1 MATQNTDVLGHLIAT
16 AEVCGTVLSPAAAR
30 LMVADLAPFP
40 LEQIIGGLR
49 RCRREV
55 KGKLTLA
62 DILSRLDDG
71 RPGPEEAFAMI
82 PPPDD
87 EDSTCLMTRE
97 MALAMESARHLGDPI
112 ARRMAFREAYVR
124 LVQQARERSD
134 EVIWSVSLGH
144 DYNSRAEVV
153 ADAVAKGRIGRYYA
167 ERLVGLPNLQRAE
180 AIARGDDTPAITKVA
195 Q

>member
-1 MATQNTDVLGHLIAT
+1 MGIQSTDVLEHLIAT

-30 LMVADLAPFP
+30 LMVADLSPFEP
-40 LEQIIGGLR
+40 EQVIGGLR

-62 DILSRLDDG
+62 DILNRIDDG

-82 PPPDD
+82 PPPED
-87 EDSTCLMTRE
+87 EDSTCVMTRE

-124 LVQQARERSD
+124 LVQQARERS
-134 EVIWSVSLGH
+134 ESARWSVSLGH
-144 DYNSRAEVV
+144 DSGSRAEVV

-167 ERLVGLPNLQRAE
+167 ERLVGLPSLQRAE
-180 AIARGDDTPAITKVA
+180 AIARGESTAITKA
-195 Q
+195 TP